1 MSEHDKIRELLALA
15 AAEALSRAEEEQV
28 TAHLRSCEACSN
40 EMEEWRSIT
49 GELRRL
55 PTPQPSP
62 RLLQVTLARAEAKL
76 NEQTDGQWNRR
87 VMAFVVVFAW
97 LLTAMSW
104 IGFRLVSG
112 SVLSFVVPQ
121 LNHPW
126 TSFAEFTA
134 LVWIAGGTAAVA
146 LALRQ
151 RRERRL
157 A

>member
-1 MSEHDKIRELLALA
+1 MSEHDKIRELLALSA
-15 AAEALSRAEEEQV
+15 TDALTRAEEERV
-28 TAHLRSCEACSN
+28 ASHLRSCADCAAELDG
-40 EMEEWRSIT
+40 WRSIAAS
-49 GELRRL
+49 LRRL
-55 PTPQPSP
+55 PTPQPSAQ
-62 RLLQVTLARAEAKL
+62 LVQVTMARAEAKL
-76 NEQTDGQWNRR
+76 AEQDEHQWNRKI
-87 VMAFVVVFAW
+87 MIFVVAFAW
-97 LLTAMSW
+97 LLTGVTW

-112 SVLSFVVPQ
+112 SVLRFLVPQ

-134 LVWIAGGTAAVA
+134 LVWIAGGVAAVA